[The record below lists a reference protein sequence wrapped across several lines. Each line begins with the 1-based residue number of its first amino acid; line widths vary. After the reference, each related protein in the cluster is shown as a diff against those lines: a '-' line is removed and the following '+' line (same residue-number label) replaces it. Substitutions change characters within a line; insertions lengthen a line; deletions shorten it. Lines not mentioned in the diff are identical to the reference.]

1 MTYYLNPYVIIVKRG
16 NSCFY
21 QFDNSLYYLT
31 LKEYEMLINLSE
43 NQNKFSQERLNIFVE
58 TKLLINCDYDYF
70 SNKVDYVNRG
80 WFEMSS
86 FQECD
91 FSKISQSRILILGC
105 GGTGT
110 HVAWNLAAL
119 GIRNFVLIDDDKV
132 ELSNLNRQLLYD
144 LNDIGTYKVDA
155 LEKKLKDRFSGI
167 EISTYKKRIYDGS
180 DFEDLIDFENI
191 NVVVKGI
198 DTPLDSMYK
207 LGEYFYKKNIMYV
220 SGGTVG
226 TSIFLG
232 PTFAPTLNNGFRQT
246 KEYVSNSEMEL
257 TKRVSGKAVS
267 IPLLFSYIGSEL
279 TKEIIF
285 LLTNNES
292 KVLYNDKIVIKDIFD
307 NTTFKRNN
315 LHNLVSIFSSIMVIL
330 SILNGDALM
339 IVPAVLLL
347 FIFQIYSSQSQKTI
361 FITYLLISLILGVL
375 GLFKQGYFL
384 TNDLQTLVMI
394 IFTLLSYVC
403 YFSVILMLLKFA
415 VTEVLKK
422 INFWR
427 DL

>member
-1 MTYYLNPYVIIVKRG
+1 M
-16 NSCFY
+16 
-21 QFDNSLYYLT
+21 
-31 LKEYEMLINLSE
+31 
-43 NQNKFSQERLNIFVE
+43 
-58 TKLLINCDYDYF
+58 
-70 SNKVDYVNRG
+70 
-80 WFEMSS
+80 
-86 FQECD
+86 
-91 FSKISQSRILILGC
+91 
-105 GGTGT
+105 
-110 HVAWNLAAL
+110 
-119 GIRNFVLIDDDKV
+119 
-132 ELSNLNRQLLYD
+132 
-144 LNDIGTYKVDA
+144 
-155 LEKKLKDRFSGI
+155 
-167 EISTYKKRIYDGS
+167 
-180 DFEDLIDFENI
+180 
-191 NVVVKGI
+191 
-198 DTPLDSMYK
+198 
-207 LGEYFYKKNIMYV
+207 
-220 SGGTVG
+220 
-226 TSIFLG
+226 
-232 PTFAPTLNNGFRQT
+232 NNGFRQT

-307 NTTFKRNN
+307 NTTFKQNN

>member
-1 MTYYLNPYVIIVKRG
+1 M
-16 NSCFY
+16 
-21 QFDNSLYYLT
+21 
-31 LKEYEMLINLSE
+31 
-43 NQNKFSQERLNIFVE
+43 
-58 TKLLINCDYDYF
+58 
-70 SNKVDYVNRG
+70 
-80 WFEMSS
+80 
-86 FQECD
+86 
-91 FSKISQSRILILGC
+91 
-105 GGTGT
+105 
-110 HVAWNLAAL
+110 
-119 GIRNFVLIDDDKV
+119 
-132 ELSNLNRQLLYD
+132 
-144 LNDIGTYKVDA
+144 
-155 LEKKLKDRFSGI
+155 
-167 EISTYKKRIYDGS
+167 
-180 DFEDLIDFENI
+180 
-191 NVVVKGI
+191 
-198 DTPLDSMYK
+198 
-207 LGEYFYKKNIMYV
+207 
-220 SGGTVG
+220 
-226 TSIFLG
+226 
-232 PTFAPTLNNGFRQT
+232 NNGFRQT

-307 NTTFKRNN
+307 NTTFKQNN

-347 FIFQIYSSQSQKTI
+347 FIFQIYSSESQKTI
-361 FITYLLISLILGVL
+361 FITYLLISLILGIL

-384 TNDLQTLVMI
+384 TNDIQTLVMI

-403 YFSVILMLLKFA
+403 YFSVILMLLKFV

-427 DL
+427 NL

>member
-1 MTYYLNPYVIIVKRG
+1 MTYYLNPYIIILKRG
-16 NSCFY
+16 NSYFY
-21 QFDNSLYYLT
+21 HFNNTLYHLT
-31 LKEYEMLINLSE
+31 LKEYEMLSNLSE

-58 TKLLINCDYDYF
+58 TKLLINCNYDYF

-86 FQECD
+86 FKEYD
-91 FSKISQSRILILGC
+91 FSKIRQSRILILGC

-119 GIRNFVLIDDDKV
+119 GITDFVLIDDDKV

-155 LEKKLKDRFSGI
+155 LEKKLKDRFPGI

-180 DFEDLIDFENI
+180 DFEGLIDFENI

-198 DTPLDSMYK
+198 DEPLDSMYK
-207 LGEYFYKKNIMYV
+207 LGEYFYKNNIMYV

-232 PTFAPTLNNGFRQT
+232 PTYAPSLSNRFRQT
-246 KEYVSNSEMEL
+246 KEYVSSSVMGL
-257 TKRVSGKAVS
+257 TERVSGKAVS
-267 IPLLFSYIGSEL
+267 IPPLFSYIGSEL

-285 LLTNNES
+285 LLTSNER
-292 KVLYNDKIVIKDIFD
+292 KVMYNDKIVIKDIFD
-307 NTTFKRNN
+307 NTTLKQNK
-315 LHNLVSIFSSIMVIL
+315 LHNLVNIISSIMVIL
-330 SILNGDALM
+330 SMVNGDALM

-347 FIFQIYSSQSQKTI
+347 FIFPKTSVTANFSNI
-361 FITYLLISLILGVL
+361 RIIL
-375 GLFKQGYFL
+375 K
-384 TNDLQTLVMI
+384 
-394 IFTLLSYVC
+394 
-403 YFSVILMLLKFA
+403 
-415 VTEVLKK
+415 
-422 INFWR
+422 
-427 DL
+427 